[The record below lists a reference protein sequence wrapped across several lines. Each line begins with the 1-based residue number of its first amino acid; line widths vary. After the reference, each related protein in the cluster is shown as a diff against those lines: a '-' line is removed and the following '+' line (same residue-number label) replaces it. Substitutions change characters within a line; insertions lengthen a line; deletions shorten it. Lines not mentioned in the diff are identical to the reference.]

1 MDIEFGLIDNIMP
14 KMMGKIYQMI
24 NLSEGYPDT
33 PTLTE
38 SMTRPYKYSF
48 IQAMT
53 QDIKELKQHGTW
65 TIFSRKSAT
74 GAHILS
80 STWAFKVKRFSN
92 GILQKIKAAFY
103 KNGDIQVERL
113 Y

>member
-1 MDIEFGLIDNIMP
+1 
-14 KMMGKIYQMI
+14 MGALSKIF
-24 NLSEGYPDT
+24 NLYKVYPDP

-38 SMTRPYKYSF
+38 AITGPYKDYF

-65 TIFSRKSAT
+65 TIILIKSVS
-74 GAHILS
+74 GVHILS